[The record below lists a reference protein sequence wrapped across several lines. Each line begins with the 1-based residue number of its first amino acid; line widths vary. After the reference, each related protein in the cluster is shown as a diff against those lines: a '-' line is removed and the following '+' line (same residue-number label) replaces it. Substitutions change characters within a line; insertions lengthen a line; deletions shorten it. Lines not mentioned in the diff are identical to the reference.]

1 MHVSLFIP
9 HYFNDGTASSAY
21 GSTRQNNTLKRSLAF
36 SRCLESLLSLERASL
51 DYILNIKSK
60 LLERSPTSAI
70 SPQLTISI
78 SVITNIAD
86 YLHEILSI
94 YQSRIS
100 VIQCVDCDD
109 PKYLPLIA
117 MQKMLK
123 TSESADIYG
132 YLEDDLIISDPL
144 FFDKLHS
151 CSMSAGD
158 SYVFMPHRF
167 EKTVTNRPHKFFVD
181 GIISTSSYHND
192 LDYEIE
198 NNEILFVNNLGD
210 MPIDFV
216 KASNPH
222 SGCVFLS
229 NLQRSTA
236 LKNLPPS
243 PFMNI

>member
-78 SVITNIAD
+78 SVITNKAD

-123 TSESADIYG
+123 TAESADIYG

-158 SYVFMPHRF
+158 SYVFMP
-167 EKTVTNRPHKFFVD
+167 
-181 GIISTSSYHND
+181 
-192 LDYEIE
+192 
-198 NNEILFVNNLGD
+198 
-210 MPIDFV
+210 
-216 KASNPH
+216 
-222 SGCVFLS
+222 
-229 NLQRSTA
+229 
-236 LKNLPPS
+236 
-243 PFMNI
+243 PF